1 MQKTL
6 FRGIEMLKNV
16 EADVL
21 IETTASNYKDAE
33 PGMTHITTAMK
44 KGMHVISVNKGSAC
58 ISVPVPHGTLPHTIK
73 SNSSLA
79 EQLGEELQF

>member
-1 MQKTL
+1 MINNL
-6 FRGIEMLKNV
+6 

-44 KGMHVISVNKGSAC
+44 HRMHVISVNKGPLA
-58 ISVPVPHGTLPHTIK
+58 ISVDA
-73 SNSSLA
+73 SW
-79 EQLGEELQF
+79 

>member
-1 MQKTL
+1 MLDTKNTMS
-6 FRGIEMLKNV
+6 GIDMLKNL

-44 KGMHVISVNKGSAC
+44 KGMHVISVNKGPLS
-58 ISVPVPHGTLPHTIK
+58 T
-73 SNSSLA
+73 
-79 EQLGEELQF
+79 